1 MPEPTVVC
9 LHSLFLDPRMF
20 DGFAEAA
27 AGRFRVVAPEFRGQ
41 GSGVADVSEPV
52 TMDACAAD
60 VERLIESLGA
70 GPVGIVAQ
78 SMGGDVAVRVAAR
91 RPELVTAL
99 VLLGSSARAEPQA
112 NLDAFRPLVDRI
124 AEVGFTGETLETTM
138 AIMFGETTR
147 ADPARADTVALW
159 RERIAALSPALHNA
173 IRGVIERESAV
184 ELLARITAPTLV
196 ISGDEDIAR
205 PPEWSQELAAE
216 IPDAELWALQGVG
229 HSVILE
235 APEMVTPRMLAFL
248 AEHAQRRA

>member
-20 DGFAEAA
+20 DDFAA
-27 AGRFRVVAPEFRGQ
+27 AAEGRFRVVAPEFRGQ
-41 GSGVADVSEPV
+41 GAGVGAVSGPV
-52 TMDACAAD
+52 TMEDCAAD
-60 VERLIESLGA
+60 VEQLIDGVGA

-91 RPELVTAL
+91 RPELVSAL
-99 VLLGSSARAEPQA
+99 VLLGSSARAEPQS

-124 AEVGFTGETLETTM
+124 AEAGFTGDTLETTM
-138 AIMFGETTR
+138 AIMFGETMR

-159 RERIAALSPALHNA
+159 RERIAALPPELHQA
-173 IRGVIERESAV
+173 IRGVVERGSAV
-184 ELLARITAPTLV
+184 DLLRRVEAPTLV

-205 PPEWSQELAAE
+205 PPEWSRELASE
-216 IPDAELWALQGVG
+216 IPDAELWALDGVG

-235 APEMVTPRMLAFL
+235 VPELVIPRILAFL
-248 AEHAQRRA
+248 AERAPAQA